1 MSRFTESRTDIA
13 MGKKYSHL
21 FEQMIQPDNLW
32 RAYQKTARGKH
43 TTLEYLIYRQH
54 EASNLK
60 VLHQL
65 LLSGQY
71 SPTPPRQFQVFE
83 PKLRVIDAPTFTDR
97 IAQHALCNIIEPI
110 FDKTFLPQSYACRTG
125 RGTHSAARQTQA
137 LMRRLSK
144 RGQVYCL
151 KTDFSRY
158 FASIDRERLHQAIR
172 QKISCQRTLKL
183 IETIVPPTGV
193 GLPIGSLSSQLFAN
207 VYGNIVDQWLVH
219 AVGESRFVRYMDD
232 IVILAHTPEY
242 LHALRLRLAWFAE
255 AELGLRFSHWSIQPI
270 SRGVNFVGYRIWTT
284 HKLLRRASVQRAKR
298 TLKCLPVSS
307 EVRQKFLAAW
317 QGHAKH
323 ADSYNLRKYLGVL

>member
-1 MSRFTESRTDIA
+1 MAHKYRNLIERIA
-13 MGKKYSHL
+13 H
-21 FEQMIQPDNLW
+21 PDNLW
-32 RAYQKTARGKH
+32 QAYYKTRRGKRTSRECLVFKEH
-43 TTLEYLIYRQH
+43 EAMRIARLSYQLLHGLYRQG
-54 EASNLK
+54 EF
-60 VLHQL
+60 
-65 LLSGQY
+65 
-71 SPTPPRQFQVFE
+71 RQFKVTE
-83 PKLRVIDAPTFTDR
+83 PKPRLISSLPFSDR
-97 IAQHALCNIIEPI
+97 IVQHALCNIIEPI

-158 FASIDRERLHQAIR
+158 FASIDRARLHQAIR

-183 IETIVPPTGV
+183 IETIVPPTGT

-207 VYGNIVDQWLVH
+207 VYGNLVDQWLVH
-219 AVGESRFVRYMDD
+219 TVGESRFVRYMDD
-232 IVILAHTPEY
+232 IVILAHAPEY

-255 AELGLRFSHWSIQPI
+255 AKLGLRFSHWSIQPI

-284 HKLLRRASVQRAKR
+284 HKLLRKASVQRAKR